1 MNLMQFL
8 QTPAKT
14 EPEPEVQPK
23 PDVTEEVAPAQ
34 AEPEPV
40 EVEPEVES
48 VKPEPVKA
56 EPEPAPA
63 EPEPAPAE
71 EPMSAD
77 AESAEV
83 KQEEETAN
91 GVDVKKEAKDEEM
104 KAVEELSDDGK
115 SKQSD
120 YFMI

>member
-48 VKPEPVKA
+48 KPEPVK
-56 EPEPAPA
+56 A

-91 GVDVKKEAKDEEM
+91 GLDVKKEAKDEEM

-115 SKQSD
+115 TKQSD